1 MNALQRLCAQ
11 MGLSFTDQALL
22 REALSHRSYGTP
34 NYERLEY
41 LGDSLLNFV
50 IADELH
56 RAHSELDEGDLS
68 RLRASLVR
76 GSTLAEIA
84 REYQLGD
91 YLLMGSGEL
100 KSGGFDRDSILAD
113 VVESIIG
120 ATLRDAGFEAARAL
134 VLHLYSN
141 RLVNLPSA
149 ETLKDS
155 KTRLQEYLQGD
166 GHALPVYKVIE
177 KTGQDHNLSFTVECV
192 SEAQKLRTTAI
203 ASSRRKAEQAAAQA
217 MLESL
222 ST

>member
-1 MNALQRLCAQ
+1 MNALQRLCKQ
-11 MGLSFTDQALL
+11 LGLSFTDQALL

-56 RAHSELDEGDLS
+56 RAHSDLDEGDLS

-91 YLLMGSGEL
+91 FLLMGSGEL

-134 VLHLYSN
+134 VVRLYSK
-141 RLVNLPSA
+141 RLVNLPAA

-166 GHALPVYKVIE
+166 GHVLPVYNVIE
-177 KTGQDHNLSFTVECV
+177 KTGQDHNLNFTVECV
-192 SEAQKLRTTAI
+192 AEAQKQRTTAT
-203 ASSRRKAEQAAAQA
+203 ATSRRKAEQIAAQA
-217 MLESL
+217 MLELL
-222 ST
+222 SR

>member
-1 MNALQRLCAQ
+1 MSGLKTLCQ
-11 MGLSFTDQALL
+11 KLGLVFTDQALL
-22 REALSHRSYGTP
+22 REALSHRSYGSP

-50 IADELH
+50 VADELH
-56 RAHSELDEGDLS
+56 KAHSQLDEGDLS

-76 GSTLAEIA
+76 GTTLASIA
-84 REYQLGD
+84 REYKLGD
-91 YLLMGSGEL
+91 YLLMGGGEL

-120 ATLRDAGFEAARAL
+120 ATLRDAGFEKAREL
-134 VLHLYSN
+134 VLHLYGD
-141 RLVNLPSA
+141 RLQNLPAA

-155 KTRLQEYLQGD
+155 KTRLQEHLQGK
-166 GHALPVYKVIE
+166 GHALPVYSVID
-177 KTGQDHNLSFTVECV
+177 KSGQDHNLSFTVECV
-192 SEAQKLRTTAI
+192 ADGIAPKTRAT

-222 ST
+222 GA

>member
-1 MNALQRLCAQ
+1 MNALQRLCKQ
-11 MGLSFTDQALL
+11 LGLNFTDQALL

-56 RAHSELDEGDLS
+56 RAHSDLDEGDLS

-91 YLLMGSGEL
+91 FLLMGSGEL

-134 VLHLYSN
+134 VVRLYSK

-155 KTRLQEYLQGD
+155 KTRLQEFLQGD
-166 GHALPVYKVIE
+166 GHALPVYNVIE

-192 SEAQKLRTTAI
+192 VKAQNQRTTAT
-203 ASSRRKAEQAAAQA
+203 ATSRRKAEQTAAQT
-217 MLESL
+217 MLERL
-222 ST
+222 SS

>member
-1 MNALQRLCAQ
+1 MNGLQKLCTQ
-11 MGLSFTDQALL
+11 LGLSFTDQALL

-50 IADELH
+50 IADEFH
-56 RAHSELDEGDLS
+56 RAHSDLDEGDLS

-76 GSTLAEIA
+76 GSTLASIA

-120 ATLRDAGFEAARAL
+120 ATLRDAGFDSARAL
-134 VLHLYSN
+134 VLHLYGE
-141 RLVNLPSA
+141 RLHNLPSA
-149 ETLKDS
+149 ESLKDS
-155 KTRLQEYLQGD
+155 KTRLQEYLQGN
-166 GHALPVYKVIE
+166 GHALPVYNVIE
-177 KTGQDHNLSFTVECV
+177 KSGQDHKLSFSVECL
-192 SEAQKLRTTAI
+192 AAGLKLRTTAT

-217 MLESL
+217 MLESV
-222 ST
+222 SA

>member
-1 MNALQRLCAQ
+1 MNGLQRLCTQ
-11 MGLSFTDQALL
+11 LGLNFTDQALL

-41 LGDSLLNFV
+41 LGDSLLNFI

-56 RAHSELDEGDLS
+56 RAHTDLDEGDLS

-76 GSTLAEIA
+76 GTTLAQIA
-84 REYQLGD
+84 REHKLGD

-120 ATLRDAGFEAARAL
+120 ATLRDVGFEAARAL
-134 VLHLYSN
+134 VLRLYRN

-149 ETLKDS
+149 ESLKDA

-177 KTGQDHNLSFTVECV
+177 KTGQDHKLSFTVECV
-192 SEAQKLRTTAI
+192 SAARKQRTTAT

-222 ST
+222 SK